1 MKNKVVVI
9 SIFVALEMI
18 LKSYL
23 SITTPYMRISFAFF
37 PLAIIGILYGSV
49 SAGLVAGIADL
60 LSILIYPTVFH
71 PGFTLS
77 AILTGIVFGFF
88 LYKRERKIWR
98 VLGAVII
105 VNFFI
110 NTILNSIWV
119 YQMTGEAILLLL
131 PGRILQNVIM
141 TPIAFFTIWF
151 TAYRIAS
158 LRTLMVEEEE
168 KNNKYERHSNMREH

>member
-105 VNFFI
+105 VNFF
-110 NTILNSIWV
+110 
-119 YQMTGEAILLLL
+119 
-131 PGRILQNVIM
+131 
-141 TPIAFFTIWF
+141 
-151 TAYRIAS
+151 
-158 LRTLMVEEEE
+158 
-168 KNNKYERHSNMREH
+168 H